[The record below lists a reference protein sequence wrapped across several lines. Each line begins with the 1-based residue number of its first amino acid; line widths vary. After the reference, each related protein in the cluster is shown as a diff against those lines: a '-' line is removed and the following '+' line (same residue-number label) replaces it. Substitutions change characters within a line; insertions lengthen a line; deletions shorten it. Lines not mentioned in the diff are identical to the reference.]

1 MATLS
6 KKQSVDSFRDLE
18 KTAKKKTREEIHHK
32 PEENNTVKNKKG
44 NQFNFNLNF
53 TSRLSQLS
61 LFGTPSKP
69 NIVSAFSLL

>member
-32 PEENNTVKNKKG
+32 PEEKTVKNKKG

-61 LFGTPSKP
+61 LFGAPSKP